1 MLLRDSRELFQHS
14 GMLVM
19 LRSVVE
25 GEVWA
30 VGRAVVTAAV
40 WTMLLAVVDTVEGAV
55 IGAVEWAML
64 LIVVEAVV
72 FAVEGVVVWA
82 MLLGVVETEV
92 MAVMLTAKGS
102 TFTSIILML
111 FLISLHNAHGQ
122 FIRL

>member
-30 VGRAVVTAAV
+30 VGQAKVAAVV

-72 FAVEGVVVWA
+72 FAVEGVVV
-82 MLLGVVETEV
+82 
-92 MAVMLTAKGS
+92 
-102 TFTSIILML
+102 
-111 FLISLHNAHGQ
+111 
-122 FIRL
+122 